1 MPQAADAVCR
11 CGRRRG
17 TGSAQTKMVPLS
29 GNLQLVHQV
38 SVRRQLNAA
47 ATAVVLLLLL
57 SFCCCCCCCV
67 HAQVVTDNAQACR
80 AAGALIEAQY
90 PHITWSPCVAH
101 VCDLAL
107 EGIFALSYFK
117 EVHSNTKG
125 FVGFINNH
133 HHTLAA
139 WRQHQ
144 ENAEGSVLQLIKPGE
159 TRFASALLMIERT
172 IKVKAKLQQFV
183 VSDNWNNAIAT
194 MKAADKVRQCWK
206 SCRAVNCTLPAPF
219 SQDIG

>member
-1 MPQAADAVCR
+1 
-11 CGRRRG
+11 
-17 TGSAQTKMVPLS
+17 MVPLS

-47 ATAVVLLLLL
+47 ATAAVLLLLL

-144 ENAEGSVLQLIKPGE
+144 ANAEGSVLQLIKPGE

-206 SCRAVNCTLPAPF
+206 SCRAVNCIACPLLTGYRVTLMNPGACQP
-219 SQDIG
+219 

>member
-1 MPQAADAVCR
+1 M
-11 CGRRRG
+11 
-17 TGSAQTKMVPLS
+17 
-29 GNLQLVHQV
+29 
-38 SVRRQLNAA
+38 
-47 ATAVVLLLLL
+47 
-57 SFCCCCCCCV
+57 
-67 HAQVVTDNAQACR
+67 
-80 AAGALIEAQY
+80 
-90 PHITWSPCVAH
+90 AH

-144 ENAEGSVLQLIKPGE
+144 ANAEGSVLQLIKPGE